1 MPCDTGMD
9 GRRRGTRL
17 PLSSETVEH
26 MRIEC
31 GMVVA
36 GRYRVE
42 RRLGAG
48 GMGSVWRARDLRLG
62 RPVAVKLAAASP
74 ASGGGTGQARRRLHR
89 EAAALAALSE
99 PRIARVYDLVEAD
112 RELCLIMELVEGESL
127 AALLDRRERL
137 PAGEA
142 LGIAAQCAQALES
155 AHRCGIVHRDVKPSN
170 IMVGADG
177 VKVVDFGIA
186 ALTGA
191 IHEDTTRTLAQS
203 LVGTAA
209 YFAPERA
216 FGGQAGPPA
225 DFYALGVVLYRM
237 MAGRLPYRA
246 DGTLPMVY
254 AHVTAVPAP
263 MPPDVPAPAAR
274 LCMRMLD
281 KRPEARPATAAEIIA
296 VRDAVLAGAPAK
308 AGAGRPYGRLA
319 ALSSAAAALI
329 CATAWLSVDQVAS
342 TGASAPPRAP
352 PRTSAPGPATVS
364 PVVLGPPS
372 AQAHNPLA
380 SAPRPPSAA
389 QPAAGTVPAQPGT
402 PGKPG
407 KAGEDGNGGPGKQH
421 GDPPAD
427 GPGHGNG
434 DHGG

>member
-1 MPCDTGMD
+1 
-9 GRRRGTRL
+9 
-17 PLSSETVEH
+17 

-31 GMVVA
+31 GAVVA
-36 GRYRVE
+36 DRYRVE

-62 RPVAVKLAAASP
+62 RTVAVKLAEASP
-74 ASGGGTGQARRRLHR
+74 ASGGGCGQARRRLHR

-127 AALLDRRERL
+127 AALLERRKRL
-137 PAGEA
+137 PVGEA
-142 LGIAAQCAQALES
+142 LGIAAQCAQALEA
-155 AHRCGIVHRDVKPSN
+155 AHGRGIVHRDVKPSN
-170 IMVGADG
+170 IMMGADG

-191 IHEDTTRTLAQS
+191 AHEDTTHTMSRS

-216 FGGQAGPPA
+216 FGGQAGPAA

-237 MAGRLPYRA
+237 LAGRLPYRA

-254 AHVTAVPAP
+254 AHVTATPEPLPA
-263 MPPDVPAPAAR
+263 DVPQPIAR

-281 KRPEARPATAAEIIA
+281 KRPEARPTTAAEIIA
-296 VRDAVLAGAPAK
+296 VRDAVVPGSAGK
-308 AGAGRPYGRLA
+308 AGVGHRSHGRLA
-319 ALSSAAAALI
+319 ALSSAAAALLS
-329 CATAWLSVDQVAS
+329 ATAWLSVDQVG
-342 TGASAPPRAP
+342 GAGAAAPPR
-352 PRTSAPGPATVS
+352 SPATVPASVS

-372 AQAHNPLA
+372 TAAR
-380 SAPRPPSAA
+380 SAPSSGSTSSSASGTSA
-389 QPAAGTVPAQPGT
+389 QPASLQR
-402 PGKPG
+402 
-407 KAGEDGNGGPGKQH
+407 GGPGDRGKGNDDGDGKQH
-421 GDPPAD
+421 GDPHSKGD
-427 GPGHGNG
+427 GHVKGGHG
-434 DHGG
+434 D